1 MKKKKIIIKL
11 LIFPILAFIIF
22 NVGMYLYCLWT
33 PKLEL
38 NKTYSYYMYDN
49 KNELVGNFN
58 DEWVP
63 LNDISPYLVNAT
75 LWTEDKH
82 FYKHFGFD
90 YLRILK
96 AAWTNVISGSKKEG
110 ASTIT
115 QQYARNLFLSFDK
128 TWQRKIEEAKLAF
141 EIEVHYTKDEILEGY
156 LNTINY
162 GGVFG
167 IENASKYYF
176 NKSSHDLTLAE
187 ASILAGI
194 PKSPMNYSPLINEVA
209 AKKRQKIILSNLY
222 ENKIISKEEM
232 DTAYETELTYHGKK
246 SNNDMQSVMY
256 YKDAVLK
263 ELETIPNIPNSI
275 IETGG
280 LKIWTTLDT
289 NAQRIL
295 EDSVE
300 KNMVDTDMQVASV
313 VMNPNTGEVL
323 ALMGGTNYNKTQF
336 NRAISSKRQIGS
348 TMKPFLYYAALE
360 NGFTVS
366 SKFTSERTT
375 FTLPNNQT
383 YSPKNYN
390 DKYPDMPITMAAAVS
405 YSDNIYA
412 VKTHLFLGEEN
423 LVNIAKRVG
432 ISTELDPIPSL
443 ALGSKEI
450 SMLELLTGY
459 SCFANE
465 GYKIEPHFIKKI
477 TDNNGNIL
485 YEYKDDREVVLNRNL
500 TFIVNEMLT
509 YTHDYSFSTYGTPT
523 LLNLSPLMTR
533 KYAVKSGTT
542 SNDYWIVGYNKDLIV
557 GVWNGYDNI
566 SENNVEVKGSHK
578 EIWLEVM
585 EEYLKDKTST
595 WYDMPSNVVG
605 VLVDPVTGTVVTE
618 PSSKSKIFYYIKGTE
633 PYYDENNM
641 DKVFKEN

>member
-1 MKKKKIIIKL
+1 MKKRKLIIKL
-11 LIFPILAFIIF
+11 ILLPIITFIIF

-38 NKTYSYYMYDN
+38 NKAYSYYIYDN

-58 DEWVP
+58 DEWIP
-63 LNDISPYLVNAT
+63 LNEISSNLINST

-90 YLRILK
+90 YFRILK
-96 AAWTNVISGSKKEG
+96 AAWTNIISGSKKEG

-128 TWQRKIEEAKLAF
+128 TWQRKLEEAKLAF

-167 IENASKYYF
+167 IENAAKYYF
-176 NKSSHDLTLAE
+176 NKSSSDLTLAE

-194 PKSPMNYSPLINEVA
+194 PKSPMNYSPLINEEA
-209 AKKRQKIILSNLY
+209 AKKRQKIILNNMY
-222 ENKIISKEEM
+222 QNKIISKEEM
-232 DTAYETELTYHGKK
+232 DDALAINLVYYGKK
-246 SNNDMQSVMY
+246 NDNDMQSVMY

-263 ELETIPNIPNSI
+263 ELETISNIPDSI

-280 LKIWTTLDT
+280 LKIWTTLDA
-289 NAQRIL
+289 NAQKLL
-295 EDSVE
+295 EDSTE
-300 KNMVDTDMQVASV
+300 KNMTNNNMQMAGVA
-313 VMNPNTGEVL
+313 MDPNTGEVL

-375 FTLPNNQT
+375 FTLSNNQT

-412 VKTHLFLGEEN
+412 VKTHLFLGEDN

-432 ISTELDPIPSL
+432 ISSEMEAIPSL
-443 ALGSKEI
+443 ALGSEEI
-450 SMLELLTGY
+450 SMLDLLTGY

-465 GYKIEPHFIKKI
+465 GYKIKPHFIKKI
-477 TDNNGNIL
+477 TDKNGNIL
-485 YEYKDDREVVLNRNL
+485 YQYKDNREVVLNRNL
-500 TFIVNEMLT
+500 TFIINEMLT
-509 YTHDYSFSTYGTPT
+509 YTYDYSFTTNGSPT
-523 LLNLSPLMTR
+523 LLNLAPLMTR

-566 SENNVEVKGSHK
+566 SEDNVEVKGSQK
-578 EIWLEVM
+578 DIWIDVM
-585 EEYLKDKTST
+585 EGYLKDKKST
-595 WYDMPSNVVG
+595 WYDMPNNVVG
-605 VLVDPVTGTVVTE
+605 VLMDPVTGEVVTE
-618 PSSKSKIFYYIKGTE
+618 ASTKTKIFYYVKGTE